1 MITKLLAAI
10 LAGFA
15 VAIPSIFWL
24 LKKVRIKS
32 KVRHVQVALALGLP
46 TALFIY
52 LLQTSFALPVVV
64 ATISFALVIA
74 AIELTLRWIV
84 SSSLSKRTSHGMGKI
99 GSGVA
104 FEEARAAAG
113 AYPDDYMT
121 ESLWLEMQQFM
132 ESRSLQKQNF
142 KSASSADSPVKSFEM
157 HANINF
163 VGINYSMVDGI
174 RGTTDARNSIDQP
187 NLFLFG
193 GSTVLC
199 EEVPDRLTNASI
211 LQRILNSL
219 QESVQVFNYG
229 ASGATS
235 IDRVQMLLQVTNIK
249 KGDVVVFYFGDND
262 SGWIDHRTGK
272 PSEQLIWLPIRVL
285 RALSDVGSETAKWMY
300 GEFAPRSFHKFSR
313 LAVEDTIDALN
324 HAFEHCENI
333 SAHMIAVLQPNLFT
347 LLTKSEYEKKLERR
361 FSRDIKTLVIDA
373 YKNYEVW
380 IKTVPYCVSATHIF
394 DNAPAPVFLD
404 WAHVNARGNELIA
417 KFIFEE
423 IKKRKLIS
431 VDEEV

>member
-1 MITKLLAAI
+1 
-10 LAGFA
+10 
-15 VAIPSIFWL
+15 
-24 LKKVRIKS
+24 
-32 KVRHVQVALALGLP
+32 LALGLP
-46 TALFIY
+46 AALFIY

-74 AIELTLRWIV
+74 AIELTLRQIV
-84 SSSLSKRTSHGMGKI
+84 VHLPSPEARTLLDKNGTVVPFDEARTS
-99 GSGVA
+99 
-104 FEEARAAAG
+104 AG
-113 AYPDDYMT
+113 TYPDDYMT
-121 ESLWLEMQQFM
+121 KDFWLAMQEFVQ
-132 ESRSLQKQNF
+132 SRSKQKNDYRKLNTGSERNSFRMHETINF
-142 KSASSADSPVKSFEM
+142 SLTNYSVVKGVRTTTDSPTATSSKFELK
-157 HANINF
+157 I
-163 VGINYSMVDGI
+163 
-174 RGTTDARNSIDQP
+174 
-187 NLFLFG
+187 FG
-193 GSTVLC
+193 GSTVFC
-199 EEVPDRLTNASI
+199 EEVSDRLTVSSF
-211 LQRILNSL
+211 LQRFLNL
-219 QESVQVFNYG
+219 QNISVSVFNYG
-229 ASGATS
+229 ASGATT

-380 IKTVPYCVSATHIF
+380 IKTVPYCVLATHIF

-423 IKKRKLIS
+423 LKKRKLIS
-431 VDEEV
+431 IDEEV